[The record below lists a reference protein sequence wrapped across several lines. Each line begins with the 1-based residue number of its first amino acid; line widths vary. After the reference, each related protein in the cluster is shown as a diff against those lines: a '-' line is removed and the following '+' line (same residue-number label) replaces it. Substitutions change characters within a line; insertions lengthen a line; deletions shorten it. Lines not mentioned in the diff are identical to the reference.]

1 MASLETSYVYKRKV
15 PAPKILYL
23 VTRAVRGGAQTHVLD
38 LASEMQQDFEVA
50 VAAGEEGFLCEACRR
65 RNIPVHLLPHLR
77 REIRPVAEMR
87 AFLEICG
94 LIRGFQPDLIHA
106 HTSKAGF
113 LGRLAGHMLGVP
125 SLYTVHGGQF
135 GRPEVSRTWR
145 FLGSPC
151 ERIAAKWC
159 ERLITVCHEGARV
172 ARSCRIGVPSKIIT
186 IHNGIKDGPDR
197 ANLTSDHPPV
207 ITMVARFCEQ
217 KDHSILLRAFANL
230 PPGPRLRLV
239 GDGPLRAASEELAR
253 ELRILSRV
261 EFLGDRDDIA
271 LLLASS
277 DVFVL
282 ATNFEMLP
290 ISILEA
296 MRAGLPV
303 IASRVGGV
311 AELVVDGE
319 TGLLVP
325 CGSVSA
331 LSEALA
337 SVIENFDLRV
347 KLGRAGRRRF
357 EEKFLLEQ
365 QVERTR
371 SLYLEV
377 LAKCDKV
384 RSKVRGL
391 GAPETI
397 GRIS

>member
-1 MASLETSYVYKRKV
+1 MASLETPYVYKRKV

-23 VTRAVRGGAQTHVLD
+23 ITRAVRGGAQTHVLD

-50 VAAGEEGFLCEACRR
+50 VATGEEGFLCEACRR
-65 RNIPVHLLPHLR
+65 RNIPVHVLPHLR
-77 REIRPVAEMR
+77 RQIRPAAEMR
-87 AFLEICG
+87 AFLEICE

-113 LGRLAGHMLGVP
+113 LGRLAGHMLHVP

-151 ERIAAKWC
+151 ERIAANWC
-159 ERLITVCHEGARV
+159 ERLITVCHEGERLARC
-172 ARSCRIGVPSKIIT
+172 CRIGGPSKIVT
-186 IHNGIKDGPDR
+186 IHNGIKDSPDR

-207 ITMVARFCEQ
+207 IAMVARFCEQ
-217 KDHSILLRAFANL
+217 KDHNVLLRAIANL

-253 ELRILSRV
+253 QLDILSRV
-261 EFLGDRDDIA
+261 EFMGDRDDIA
-271 LLLASS
+271 FLLASS

-311 AELVVDGE
+311 GELVVDGE

-325 CGSVSA
+325 SGSVAA

-337 SVIENFDLRV
+337 SVMENFDLRV
-347 KLGRAGRRRF
+347 KLGRAGRQRF
-357 EEKFLLEQ
+357 EERFLLEH

-384 RSKVRGL
+384 HSEVSSL

>member
-1 MASLETSYVYKRKV
+1 V
-15 PAPKILYL
+15 
-23 VTRAVRGGAQTHVLD
+23 
-38 LASEMQQDFEVA
+38 
-50 VAAGEEGFLCEACRR
+50 
-65 RNIPVHLLPHLR
+65 
-77 REIRPVAEMR
+77 
-87 AFLEICG
+87 
-94 LIRGFQPDLIHA
+94 
-106 HTSKAGF
+106 
-113 LGRLAGHMLGVP
+113 
-125 SLYTVHGGQF
+125 
-135 GRPEVSRTWR
+135 
-145 FLGSPC
+145 
-151 ERIAAKWC
+151 IA
-159 ERLITVCHEGARV
+159 
-172 ARSCRIGVPSKIIT
+172 
-186 IHNGIKDGPDR
+186 
-197 ANLTSDHPPV
+197 
-207 ITMVARFCEQ
+207 MVARFCEQ
-217 KDHSILLRAFANL
+217 KDHNVLLRAIANL

-253 ELRILSRV
+253 QLDILSRV
-261 EFLGDRDDIA
+261 EFMGDRDDIA
-271 LLLASS
+271 FLLASS

-311 AELVVDGE
+311 GELVVDGE

-325 CGSVSA
+325 SGSVAA

-337 SVIENFDLRV
+337 SVMENFDLRV
-347 KLGRAGRRRF
+347 KLGRAGRQRF
-357 EEKFLLEQ
+357 EERFLLEH

-384 RSKVRGL
+384 RSEVSSL

>member
-1 MASLETSYVYKRKV
+1 MASLETQYVCKRKV

-38 LASEMQQDFEVA
+38 LASEMQQDFDVA
-50 VAAGEEGFLCEACRR
+50 VATGEEGFLCEACRR
-65 RNIPVHLLPHLR
+65 RNIPVHVLPHLR
-77 REIRPVAEMR
+77 REIRPAAEMR
-87 AFLEICG
+87 AFLEICE

-151 ERIAAKWC
+151 ERIAANWC

-172 ARSCRIGVPSKIIT
+172 ARRCRIGVPSRTIT
-186 IHNGIKDGPDR
+186 IHNGIKDSPDR

-217 KDHSILLRAFANL
+217 KDHNVLLRAIANL
-230 PPGPRLRLV
+230 SPGLRLRLV

-311 AELVVDGE
+311 GELVVEGQ

-325 CGSVSA
+325 SGSVSA

-347 KLGRAGRRRF
+347 KLGRAGRQRF
-357 EEKFLLEQ
+357 EERFLLEQ
-365 QVERTR
+365 QVARTR

-384 RSKVRGL
+384 RSEVRGL
-391 GAPETI
+391 GAPDTI